1 MSICPAQRTLAL
13 GRPFTLRDETRARK
27 AVISLNGVTID
38 ISGEEYNKACDERTN
53 GKYSLASELASILV
67 LNTQ

>member
-1 MSICPAQRTLAL
+1 MAVH
-13 GRPFTLRDETRARK
+13 LRTRAIK

-38 ISGEEYNKACDERTN
+38 VSGEECNKACDERTN